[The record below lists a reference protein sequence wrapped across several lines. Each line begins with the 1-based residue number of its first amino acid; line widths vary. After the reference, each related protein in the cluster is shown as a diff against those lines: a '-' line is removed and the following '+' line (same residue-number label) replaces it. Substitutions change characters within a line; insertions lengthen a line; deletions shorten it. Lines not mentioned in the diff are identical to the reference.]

1 MRSSSSNGDSRLLP
15 TVIAAIVHASTA
27 VFCRGYNMGICVSVC
42 AFSCAFEM
50 SDIRGFHRAV
60 PSDAADGTAGG
71 APISAGAIAGTVCAV
86 VVVVGLLAPLVY
98 WLYRRKLKA
107 AASPPLRPPAAAAT
121 PLVRAQEAGAAVGGQ
136 GDYTR
141 RRAQVAVPA
150 RDGGDLCCG
159 MCGSA
164 YDIVR
169 GGGELPETLECG
181 HHFHRRC
188 VQRWLRVNLACPT
201 CNATHIQLCG
211 DDDDGVQHLSL
222 FILFLARE
230 SWLIIIFPLQQVKRP
245 RPGIG

>member
-1 MRSSSSNGDSRLLP
+1 
-15 TVIAAIVHASTA
+15 
-27 VFCRGYNMGICVSVC
+27 MGICVSVC

-60 PSDAADGTAGG
+60 PSDEADGTAGG